1 MKWLRKVGLFKP
13 GNLESKIQD
22 EIRSR
27 VIRES
32 LNLQEQK
39 KKLEAE
45 KINLDVLREMSDLPM
60 GRIEWIA
67 RDVRSEFEPPPSIRK
82 KSVRK
87 KPKSAVIGKKSAD
100 KNNKKKIVVITAVI
114 IAIGIPIIIKALHD
128 KKVKKQVDTIAKIKK
143 QMEITKEKK
152 QMEMS
157 KKYSELITAIRNGN
171 MQMVEYLLEKGA
183 PTYMDGHD
191 DTALAEAV
199 KTKYISIVKLL
210 LDKGANINAKELE
223 AAEKWGNLSIKK
235 ILYKAMAD
243 RSPPGS
249 NIRKLWA
256 MGIPYTEYSLSK
268 CVDNNNIKAVELFV
282 DEGMIIDNS
291 ILKMAA
297 TKGNPQILNLLL
309 SKGANISIKTSGEA
323 RDILYAAVKEGHAEI
338 VGILL
343 SRMTTISK
351 RDGGQV
357 LGYAANKGNLEI
369 VKALVDWG
377 ADLEIAHKGKTPLLH
392 SYSPEI
398 ISYLLEK
405 GANVNTKD
413 KAGQNLLML
422 QVGSKKNINATEWQK
437 RIKIAKMLINHGV
450 DINDRNLAGKTAIDI
465 ARSYDN
471 R

>member
-1 MKWLRKVGLFKP
+1 
-13 GNLESKIQD
+13 
-22 EIRSR
+22 
-27 VIRES
+27 
-32 LNLQEQK
+32 
-39 KKLEAE
+39 
-45 KINLDVLREMSDLPM
+45 
-60 GRIEWIA
+60 
-67 RDVRSEFEPPPSIRK
+67 
-82 KSVRK
+82 
-87 KPKSAVIGKKSAD
+87 
-100 KNNKKKIVVITAVI
+100 
-114 IAIGIPIIIKALHD
+114 
-128 KKVKKQVDTIAKIKK
+128 
-143 QMEITKEKK
+143 
-152 QMEMS
+152 
-157 KKYSELITAIRNGN
+157 
-171 MQMVEYLLEKGA
+171 
-183 PTYMDGHD
+183 
-191 DTALAEAV
+191 
-199 KTKYISIVKLL
+199 
-210 LDKGANINAKELE
+210 
-223 AAEKWGNLSIKK
+223 
-235 ILYKAMAD
+235 MAD

-297 TKGNPQILNLLL
+297 TKGNPQIFNLLL
-309 SKGANISIKTSGEA
+309 SKGANISIKTAGEA

-413 KAGQNLLML
+413 KAGQNSLML

-471 R
+471 REIEELLKEAGAKATFNEENFLIAVDRNEIENVKFSLTEGIDANAKNHKNKTALIIAVETKSPEMVGLLLEHGADVNTIFGRRGKTLLMNVVGNVEIVKLLLKHGADLNAKDKSGKTALMEAVKSEAVATVKLLLKTGADVHIKENKLDRTALLIAAFGRNVEILKLLLSYGADVNTRNSEGGTALMYAAYSDSAEKL